1 MADGSH
7 ITTGLR
13 LATPIVED
21 FAYLARRMRPDE
33 IDQFLA
39 FSGATEWSPDSAA
52 RELLAKRGAS
62 FVLVDPGNL
71 PVVAGGFEP
80 ISRGVVE
87 AWMLGTM
94 DGWAEHWRRITTAC
108 RRQMDAQCR
117 RAAGGFRWRRSAAAG
132 GGLMDGQFA
141 SGGRRVRICAL
152 ASRTKTHEWYE
163 RGLGMQREGVL
174 RRYCADGSDAV
185 MFSRIA

>member
-87 AWMLGTM
+87 AWMLGTI

-108 RRQMDAQCR
+108 RRLMDAQ
-117 RAAGGFRWRRSAAAG
+117 
-132 GGLMDGQFA
+132 FA
-141 SGGRRVRICAL
+141 NGVHRVQICAL